1 MRFLQNRFTLKVNDM
16 NTLQI
21 SIRINTP
28 TEWPADQLE
37 EAKAESGVDRIVADI
52 AARYPGSTV
61 VLDGVEVAGPSAG
74 SGFSNGYTS

>member
-1 MRFLQNRFTLKVNDM
+1 M

-21 SIRINTP
+21 AIRINTP

-37 EAKAESGVDRIVADI
+37 EAKAAAGVDRIVADI
-52 AARYPGSTV
+52 AARYPEYAV

-74 SGFSNGYTS
+74 AGFSNGYTS